1 MMAGSGRRG
10 VSPAFSFVLSLVAGF
25 LLFLTVPNLGTV
37 VRAARGD
44 GVPGVFVPRTLAC
57 ITHPGHESCVW
68 TGDFRSDDGATG
80 RTGVEMYAS
89 DRYTHRAGQ
98 PVRAVDIGSGGR
110 VYGPGGSNEWVFSA
124 LLLVVALGLLWFLH
138 AGSLRRLLPASS
150 RPGLAPGPEVAAHS
164 EAAGDCVGQRSGE
177 RAGR

>member
-1 MMAGSGRRG
+1 MAGSGRRG

-25 LLFLTVPNLGTV
+25 LLVLTVPNLGTV
-37 VRAARGD
+37 VRAARAD
-44 GVPGVFVPRTLAC
+44 GAPGVFVPRTLSC

-68 TGDFRSDDGATG
+68 TGDFRSDDGAI
-80 RTGVEMYAS
+80 RRSDVEIYGS
-89 DRYTHRAGQ
+89 DRYTHQAGQ

-138 AGSLRRLLPASS
+138 AGSLRRLLPGSS
-150 RPGLAPGPEVAAHS
+150 RPGLAPGPEVAGHS
-164 EAAGDCVGQRSGE
+164 AEAGERAGQESGE